1 MCHTSVQRMDQ
12 PTNIIHTQG
21 SDHVFSIWI
30 GSKQKGDV
38 MKRLIVLCTVAIC
51 VGCNSGATTLDCSSD
66 EAYSRSYEAMLEELS
81 PEEQAAF
88 MIALVKVNMKALADA
103 NPSNPNAADIDVA
116 TERLNQTVDGKT
128 AADIIDLAETIE
140 IE

>member
-1 MCHTSVQRMDQ
+1 M
-12 PTNIIHTQG
+12 
-21 SDHVFSIWI
+21 
-30 GSKQKGDV
+30 
-38 MKRLIVLCTVAIC
+38 
-51 VGCNSGATTLDCSSD
+51 DCSSD